1 MLTYKNNNM
10 KQFYLKSFFLSLLMV
25 VFGNVGALAL
35 DTWVATAPGDLAE
48 GDVVVIVDLND
59 EVAMPNDGGGS
70 SAPAATKVE
79 LSDDKTQITGTV
91 GDNLQWTVKRSG
103 DVYQFYATET
113 TWLYCTTSNNGVRVG
128 TNSNKNFN
136 IVADP
141 NNNHADFLFNTDQS
155 CYLGVYISSGTAQDW
170 RRYSSINA
178 NIKGTVTK
186 FYKKV
191 ESAAGI
197 AINETNFPDDVFRA
211 WVAENCDKAPEGG
224 EKDGYLDDDEIAAQV
239 IIGINNKN
247 IEDLKGIEYFTA
259 ATMLMCDGN
268 KLQTLDVSKNT
279 KLTQLICYGNKLTSL
294 NVSKNTALT
303 SLHCTDNQ
311 LTSLNV
317 SNNTELGM
325 LLCQNNQL
333 TSLDVTNNQKLTTL
347 DCSNNLINETEM
359 GKLVAGMPTIS
370 GDPGI
375 FYPFNLS
382 VEDANV
388 ITTTQVNDAKAKN
401 WNVQAW
407 NGSKYVDYEGVEP
420 TPDTNEYYE
429 KVITAPSDWSG
440 EYLIVYEDGSVAFDS
455 SLQTLDAPHNT
466 IDVVIEEG
474 NKIKATNDVKASAFT
489 IEETTGGYSIKST
502 SGKYIG
508 VTRNSNGLTQNTDN
522 AYPHNISI
530 DDDGDAVIAAVFDGS
545 TMTLRFNSGANDSRF
560 RYYKSGQQAIQ
571 LYKKT
576 VALDNQYTLVT
587 VEDEG
592 ETETAFDGNS
602 LTKELPAS
610 TKFYIK
616 DNKGNK
622 YYGTADDYGV
632 ATILAENHENV
643 PTSATGANFYL
654 RKANTWVFTIAELET
669 TEGITL
675 TVNPETAGETK
686 YMITPSNIAESEDVF
701 DENLQLTKVMTTDG
715 FYLMRSDDYGLFE
728 LTAAENNVAEG
739 ATQYYIW
746 EFSKQNP
753 TVGFLVNKRMN
764 TYRVDK
770 EGTYTF
776 TLDLTN
782 KTVTA
787 EFISGKQYTLVADDG
802 TEYPFE
808 GLTLTQELT
817 GRTEFYIK
825 DNTGK
830 EYYASENTEDAIISA
845 ENHENLLTYES
856 GNNFLLKKA
865 NTWVFTITE
874 LETTEGITLSV
885 NPEEA
890 GETKYMISQSLTEE
904 TEDVFDENL
913 QLTKEMDTTPF
924 YIMRS
929 DDYGIFELTATD
941 RTNPEGFARF
951 TFTEDDKTVEFEV
964 GKRLNMYE
972 MSEEGLYTITINL
985 TNNTV
990 TAEKTAIDLYALVT
1004 NAKNLAEGDKV
1015 IIVNTDN
1022 AKAMSTTQNSNNR
1035 GAADVTF
1042 EDGKAKV
1049 PAATDIQVFTLEGDA
1064 EGWYFKTDEGYI
1076 YAASNSSNQLKT
1088 KAENDN
1094 SAKAVITITD
1104 EGTSVVF
1111 QRPSGRNTLQYNP
1124 NRGNPIFSCYE
1135 KASQEAVQIYR
1146 LVNDKD
1152 VTVNISSVGYATLY
1166 YGERALRVPAGV
1178 TAKTYKVT
1186 NGKLEESKVYE
1197 TGSVIPAGQ
1206 AVVLKGAKGDYP
1218 FYYTEVTGESD
1229 SESMLK
1235 GSDDDK
1241 DTEGGTYYYALQAK
1255 KSDGTG
1261 GPGFYWMKEDGAVFK
1276 NGAHKAYLA
1285 LENKFGSQEVGGAK
1299 SFYLFEEATGIR
1311 SAWTDGEAGSEQRF
1325 NLSGQRVGSGY
1336 KGIVI
1341 VNGKKIVIK

>member
-1 MLTYKNNNM
+1 MESSTP
-10 KQFYLKSFFLSLLMV
+10 
-25 VFGNVGALAL
+25 AL
-35 DTWVATAPGDLAE
+35 
-48 GDVVVIVDLND
+48 
-59 EVAMPNDGGGS
+59 
-70 SAPAATKVE
+70 
-79 LSDDKTQITGTV
+79 
-91 GDNLQWTVKRSG
+91 
-103 DVYQFYATET
+103 
-113 TWLYCTTSNNGVRVG
+113 
-128 TNSNKNFN
+128 
-136 IVADP
+136 
-141 NNNHADFLFNTDQS
+141 
-155 CYLGVYISSGTAQDW
+155 
-170 RRYSSINA
+170 
-178 NIKGTVTK
+178 
-186 FYKKV
+186 
-191 ESAAGI
+191 I
-197 AINETNFPDDVFRA
+197 AINETNFPDNAFRT
-211 WVAENCDKAPEGG
+211 WVAEYCDKADDNGD
-224 EKDGYLDDDEIAAQV
+224 KDGYLDEAEIAAQEV
-239 IIGINNKN
+239 IGINGKD

-259 ATMLMCDGN
+259 ATMLMCDQN
-268 KLQTLDVSKNT
+268 KLTSLDVSKNT
-279 KLTQLICYGNKLTSL
+279 KLIQLICYGNKLTSL
-294 NVSKNTALT
+294 DVSKNTALG
-303 SLHCTDNQ
+303 L
-311 LTSLNV
+311 LN
-317 SNNTELGM
+317 
-325 LLCQNNQL
+325 CIDNQL
-333 TSLDVTNNQKLTTL
+333 TSLDVSKNTELATLLCQNNKLTSLDVSENQKLTIL

-359 GKLVAGMPTIS
+359 GKLVASMPTVS
-370 GDPGI
+370 GDGV

-388 ITTTQVNDAKAKN
+388 ITTTQVNEAKSKK
-401 WNVQAW
+401 WIVWAW
-407 NGSKYVDYEGVEP
+407 KGKEIGYVDYDGVEP
-420 TPDTNEYYE
+420 TPETNYYYE
-429 KVITAPSDWSG
+429 KVTTAPSDWSG
-440 EYLIVYEDGSVAFDS
+440 EYLIVYEEGSVAFNGG
-455 SLQTLDAPHNT
+455 LTTLDAAGNT
-466 IDVVIEEG
+466 IEVVLNDNEIE
-474 NKIKATNDVKASAFT
+474 ATDAVNAATFT
-489 IEETTGGYSIKST
+489 IAKMEGADLYSIKAA

-508 VTRNSNGLTQNTDN
+508 VTSYGNGLTSSETAIGNSLSLDASKNVVLTVTT
-522 AYPHNISI
+522 SG
-530 DDDGDAVIAAVFDGS
+530 GDL
-545 TMTLRFNSGANDSRF
+545 TLRYNNASDQKRF
-560 RYYKSGQQAIQ
+560 RYFKSGQKAIQ

-602 LTKELPAS
+602 LTKELPAQ

-616 DNKGNK
+616 DNNGNK

-632 ATILAENHENV
+632 ATILAENHENMS
-643 PTSATGANFYL
+643 TSATGANFYL
-654 RKANTWVFTIAELET
+654 RKANTWVFTVAEQET
-669 TEGITL
+669 AEGITL

-701 DENLQLTKVMTTDG
+701 DKDLQLTKVMTTEG

-728 LTAAENNVAEG
+728 LTAAESNVEN
-739 ATQYYIW
+739 YYVW
-746 EFSKQNP
+746 EFSEDNS
-753 TVGFLVNKRMN
+753 TVGFLVNKRIN

-770 EGTYTF
+770 AGTYTF
-776 TLDLTN
+776 TLDTENNTLA
-782 KTVTA
+782 A

-830 EYYASENTEDAIISA
+830 MYYASENTEDAIISA
-845 ENHENLLTYES
+845 ENHENLPTYES
-856 GNNFLLKKA
+856 GNNFVLKKA
-865 NTWVFTITE
+865 NTWVFTLTE
-874 LETTEGITLSV
+874 LETAEGITLTV
-885 NPEEA
+885 NPEEE
-890 GETKYMISQSLTEE
+890 GETKYMISQSREE
-904 TEDVFDENL
+904 ESEDVFDENL

-924 YIMRS
+924 FIIRS
-929 DDYGIFELTATD
+929 DDYGVFELSATR
-941 RTNPEGFARF
+941 RTNSEGRAIF
-951 TFTEDDKTVEFEV
+951 TFTEDDNTVEFEV

-972 MSEEGLYTITINL
+972 MSEDGTYTFTINL

-990 TAEKTAIDLYALVT
+990 AAEKTAFDLYALVT
-1004 NAKNLAEGDKV
+1004 NAENLAAGDEV

-1035 GAADVTF
+1035 GAVEVKFD
-1042 EDGKAKV
+1042 EDGNAKV
-1049 PAATDIQVFTLEGDA
+1049 PAATGIQVFTLEGDTK
-1064 EGWYFKTDEGYI
+1064 GWYFKTVEGYI
-1076 YAASNSSNQLKT
+1076 YAASNSSNLLKT
-1088 KAENDN
+1088 KDEKDN

-1146 LVNDKD
+1146 LVNEKD

-1166 YGERALRVPAGV
+1166 YGDRALRVPAGV
-1178 TAKTYKVT
+1178 TAKTYKVN

-1261 GPGFYWMKEDGAVFK
+1261 GPGFYWMKEGGVAFE

-1285 LENKFGSQEVGGAK
+1285 LEKMFGSQEVSGAK

-1311 SAWTDGEAGSEQRF
+1311 NVQTDNEAAKEQRF

-1341 VNGKKIVIK
+1341 VNGKKFMKK